1 MIYED
6 IYIEKKCDMP
16 DKYIITVIS
25 STEKNNLIHAAELAI
40 NLCHPCD
47 PNNQGNTN
55 AIIKKWK
62 SVESVIPMTICYN
75 VKLQDA

>member
-1 MIYED
+1 
-6 IYIEKKCDMP
+6 MP

-47 PNNQGNTN
+47 QTIREILTLSSRNGNQWN
-55 AIIKKWK
+55 
-62 SVESVIPMTICYN
+62 
-75 VKLQDA
+75 Q

>member
-16 DKYIITVIS
+16 DKYIITVIP

-40 NLCHPCD
+40 NLFHPCA

-75 VKLQDA
+75 VKL

>member
-1 MIYED
+1 
-6 IYIEKKCDMP
+6 MP
-16 DKYIITVIS
+16 DKYIITVIP

-40 NLCHPCD
+40 NLFHPCA

-75 VKLQDA
+75 VKL